1 MAAPRPPGSRASPVG
16 HRSRSARTVI
26 SEYAVLLVQIAE
38 KTEKIE
44 AKTKALKALV
54 AQIKNVRLSL
64 IVAPYL
70 RAFAESGYG

>member
-1 MAAPRPPGSRASPVG
+1 
-16 HRSRSARTVI
+16 
-26 SEYAVLLVQIAE
+26 VQIAE